1 MGRTPPPGRKQ
12 AQACRFAAVNPP
24 VRKKLLPLGIKNP
37 VKTELPALVALEA
50 IGQPWFGESHR
61 ADLLA
66 TALVSQRLAVE
77 GSYIHTIAGE
87 LIAVLGADELKID
100 VVRPLVVDIL
110 AWLQVQPNARVDEA
124 IGRLLKQ
131 QSGKPE

>member
-1 MGRTPPPGRKQ
+1 MP
-12 AQACRFAAVNPP
+12 AQACRFAAVSTL

-66 TALVSQRLAVE
+66 TALVSQLLAEE

-87 LIAVLGADELKID
+87 LVTFLGVDELKID
-100 VVRPLVVDIL
+100 EVRPLVVDIL
-110 AWLQVQPNARVDEA
+110 AWLQVQPNTRVDEA
-124 IGRLLKQ
+124 IALLLKQ
-131 QSGKPE
+131 DGGKAG